1 MVHIRGQ
8 AQDYDHWAQLG
19 NRGWSRQDVLPVFK
33 RMERFE
39 GGSHRAGIGT
49 GSGRGPSPTW

>member
-8 AQDYDHWAQLG
+8 AQDYDHWAQPG

-39 GGSHRAGIGT
+39 GSSDRGRIRDGIA
-49 GSGRGPSPTW
+49 PKP